1 MAVQGLL
8 RDGALK
14 NLSSPSYLSLPQL
27 DSLSLSNIMSSF
39 MPSVRALSK
48 AALTYSQFA
57 LLASSNTVSGG
68 SPETCSNPQ
77 ISCQNTS
84 AIANT
89 CCFNAPGG
97 QLLQTQFWDADP
109 STGPVDSWT
118 IHGLW
123 PDHCDGTFDSNCDA
137 SRAYTNITSIL
148 TAAGQTSLLSYM
160 DTYWVSDTG
169 TNEAFWEHEWGKH
182 GTCISTLEPDC
193 YTDYTPQEEVVDFF
207 NKVVTL
213 FKTLPSYTWLSNA
226 GIVPSSTTT
235 YTSADILA
243 ALQSPRGVTA
253 VIQCENTDELD
264 EIWYF
269 YDVQGSVQTGTFI
282 PTDPD
287 GATSDCPATGVKYLP
302 KAGSSTSSTTSPTI
316 TTSTTTAPGTSPTSA
331 PGTPFSGKGTLQVT
345 SGGQA
350 NGCIISAGTWYIG
363 GTCAAFTATASG
375 SGFTLT
381 SSKGLCAIQNADL
394 VCASSVSTATV
405 FTSSAGELAYAENPA
420 FYASSV
426 PSGSVQA
433 TVSTA
438 TLAQGLTITWKSS

>member
-1 MAVQGLL
+1 MAVQGAL

-14 NLSSPSYLSLPQL
+14 NLSSPAYLSSPHSNVF
-27 DSLSLSNIMSSF
+27 SLSTIMSSF
-39 MPSVRALSK
+39 MPSVKALSK
-48 AALTYSQFA
+48 AALTYSQLA
-57 LLASSNTVSGG
+57 LLSSSNTVSGG
-68 SPETCSNPQ
+68 SPESCSNPQ
-77 ISCQNTS
+77 ISCQNTT
-84 AIANT
+84 AVANT

-123 PDHCDGTFDSNCDA
+123 PDHCDGTYDSNCDA
-137 SRAYTNITSIL
+137 SRAYTNITAIL

-160 DTYWVSDTG
+160 NTYWISDTG

-193 YTDYTPQEEVVDFF
+193 YTGYTPQEEVVDFF
-207 NKVVTL
+207 NTVVTL

-243 ALQSPRGVTA
+243 ALQTPRGVTA
-253 VIQCENTDELD
+253 VIQCENTNELD

-287 GATSDCPATGVKYLP
+287 GATSDCPATGVQYLP
-302 KAGSSTSSTTSPTI
+302 KSGTGTSPTTSTTI
-316 TTSTTTAPGTSPTSA
+316 TTSTTTTPSTSPTTA

-345 SGGQA
+345 SGGKA

-363 GTCAAFTATASG
+363 GTCASFTATASG
-375 SGFTLT
+375 TGFTLK
-381 SSKGLCAIQNADL
+381 SSKGLCAVQNANL
-394 VCASSVSTATV
+394 VCASSVSTGTV
-405 FTSSAGELAYAENPA
+405 FMSSGSELAYAGSPA

-438 TLAQGLTITWKSS
+438 TLAQALTITWQSS